1 MPDQQQ
7 AEAPPSLVVSIVI
20 VSYNNAPALRRCLT
34 ALEASPDR
42 PQTEIIVVDNGSRD
56 GSQTIDSEFPG
67 VTVLRLPHHCGLT
80 KPRNIGIRTAK
91 GEFILLLSPAVAL
104 EPGVPLK
111 LAERLEQD
119 STALAVMPLIVDE
132 SGNTATKVR
141 QLPSA
146 DQAKRYWRDPAGLPT
161 VSLDS
166 DWDLHDGLAILLRR
180 RSIQSINFLD
190 EKYGEY
196 WIDVELAY
204 QIRRAGKKIGLQQD
218 LRGTYQPVGQVLSRD
233 SGIRACFAADAA
245 NGAAVYLGKRF
256 GFMSGLMFRIQM
268 TLIAF
273 LQMLTFQDPG
283 YAAAMLS
290 RLTSSYKI
298 DGTTNQ
304 FN

>member
-1 MPDQQQ
+1 MPDPQP
-7 AEAPPSLVVSIVI
+7 EAPPSLVVSIVI

-34 ALEASPDR
+34 ALETSPDR

-91 GEFILLLSPAVAL
+91 GEFILLLSPTVAL
-104 EPGVPLK
+104 EPGVPAA
-111 LAERLEQD
+111 LAARLEEND
-119 STALAVMPLIVDE
+119 KALAVIPMIVDE
-132 SGNTATKVR
+132 SGNTVTIVR
-141 QLPSA
+141 QLPSIA
-146 DQAKRYWRDPAGLPT
+146 QTKSCWRDPAGLPA
-161 VSLDS
+161 LDFNS
-166 DWDLHDGLAILLRR
+166 DWDLHDGLAILLRK
-180 RSIQSINFLD
+180 RSIQGINFLD

-204 QIRRAGKKIGLQQD
+204 QIRRAGKRIALEQD
-218 LRGTYQPVGQVLSRD
+218 LRGVYQASARVLSRD
-233 SGIRACFAADAA
+233 AAIRSSFAADAA

-256 GFMSGLMFRIQM
+256 GFMTGLLFRLRM
-268 TLIAF
+268 TLLALF
-273 LQMLTFQDPG
+273 QLVTFQDPG

-298 DGTTNQ
+298 DGTSNQ
-304 FN
+304 FS